1 MRACVRACV
10 RARALTSCGGD
21 DDDAAA
27 DDDAADDAAAAD
39 DDGGSWY
46 DFLLISML
54 DSRTIAIGTG
64 GWF

>member
-1 MRACVRACV
+1 M

-21 DDDAAA
+21 HDAV
-27 DDDAADDAAAAD
+27 AAD

-46 DFLLISML
+46 DFPLIAML